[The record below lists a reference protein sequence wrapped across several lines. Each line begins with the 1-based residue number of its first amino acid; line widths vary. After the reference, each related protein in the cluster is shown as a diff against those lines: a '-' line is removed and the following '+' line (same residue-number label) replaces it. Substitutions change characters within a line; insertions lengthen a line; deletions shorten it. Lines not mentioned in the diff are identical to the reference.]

1 MEGNTQSVATGARK
15 KRSTKQESASWCDE
29 SVAMLFRLRFS
40 SDITRRFKSKN
51 NFDKKIAYS
60 FLASELSAR
69 MKREFTVKHIQ
80 NKFSKLQ
87 QEWSKSN
94 PSLPTPTGN
103 VPLEKPP
110 AYFDIMMEY
119 WGSKPGYRR
128 ETLMSS
134 DPQAASSGVESD
146 VDYDCDFDEG
156 HDFDSEEESQQVLEH
171 QKKKC
176 KKMTKAKT
184 QAETLESGFQAV
196 KEGLLGLGASMNQN
210 DGLHN
215 QISSLME
222 IVKEQSKQIAALTSA
237 MNARQH
243 S

>member
-29 SVAMLFRLRFS
+29 SVAMLFRLRYS

-119 WGSKPGYRR
+119 WG
-128 ETLMSS
+128 
-134 DPQAASSGVESD
+134 AASSGVESD
-146 VDYDCDFDEG
+146 LDYDCDFDEG

-171 QKKKC
+171 QKKKR

-222 IVKEQSKQIAALTSA
+222 IVKEQSKQIAALTSV
-237 MNARQH
+237 MND
-243 S
+243 